1 MTTGGARVDATIARL
16 RKKGSVVESKDVAEA
31 VLGPALLDEEF
42 FHWPLGHNMMVA
54 FSRNRLST
62 YMNKAGRPV
71 VDSLAKQLVQDIF
84 DWKPPAKRKNRSTTP
99 TATKMMHHD
108 DATTTAAATK

>member
-1 MTTGGARVDATIARL
+1 MITRL
-16 RKKGSVVESKDVAEA
+16 RKKGSVVGSKDVAEA

-71 VDSLAKQLVQDIF
+71 VDSLAKELVDDIF
-84 DWKPPAKRKNRSTTP
+84 DWKSPRVRRRNAASPKTTMTPKMTDQDEDGTLTVTTP
-99 TATKMMHHD
+99 T
-108 DATTTAAATK
+108 